1 MKFIREFKLFL
12 EQFTDRNSI
21 GNWKIFYFHNSS
33 HDIND
38 RIIKRTSIKNESDF
52 NSLLD
57 KIIKKIEDDKLSG
70 DYTFISFNYSI
81 KLIIRIKDFDIK
93 IITALGKNEN
103 TKKKDKIILL

>member
-12 EQFTDRNSI
+12 EQFTD
-21 GNWKIFYFHNSS
+21 
-33 HDIND
+33 
-38 RIIKRTSIKNESDF
+38 
-52 NSLLD
+52 
-57 KIIKKIEDDKLSG
+57 
-70 DYTFISFNYSI
+70 SI